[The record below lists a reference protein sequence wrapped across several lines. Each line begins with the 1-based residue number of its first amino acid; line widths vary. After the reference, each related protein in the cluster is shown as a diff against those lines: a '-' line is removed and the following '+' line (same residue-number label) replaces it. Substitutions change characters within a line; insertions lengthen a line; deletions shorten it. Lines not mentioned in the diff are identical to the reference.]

1 MYNTPLAYEWK
12 TVQAM
17 IKFGS
22 SRLVQCFCRFIFA
35 LMCGMTTVSTADEMS
50 NAEQAIR
57 QGLESEVAGM
67 KVESV
72 SPTEL
77 QGMYEVQF
85 EDGPLVIAHESGEF
99 FLLGDMFKV
108 VEGGFVNLSEIR
120 RNGIRAAQLADV
132 QRSDT
137 IVFPAKGET
146 KGTISVFTDTTCFYC
161 RKLHQEVPELNDLG
175 IEVRYLAY
183 PRSGI
188 TGRDGKKTQS
198 YLDMVSAWCA
208 DDRQGTLT
216 ALKADQAVDAKFCD
230 PNPVAEQFALGQV
243 IGIRGTPA
251 IVLQSGEMI
260 PGYKPANDIAR
271 ALGIT
276 D

>member
-1 MYNTPLAYEWK
+1 LSMKLVCFRGVLA
-12 TVQAM
+12 V
-17 IKFGS
+17 F
-22 SRLVQCFCRFIFA
+22 LVALNSFA
-35 LMCGMTTVSTADEMS
+35 FAVDPAVEAKLRASLEVEGAGMTIAKIESTEM
-50 NAEQAIR
+50 
-57 QGLESEVAGM
+57 
-67 KVESV
+67 
-72 SPTEL
+72 P
-77 QGMYEVQF
+77 GMYEVQF
-85 EDGPLVIAHESGEF
+85 EDGPLVIAYESGEF

-108 VEGGFVNLSEIR
+108 VGQGFVNLSEIR

-251 IVLQSGEMI
+251 IVLQTGEMI

>member
-1 MYNTPLAYEWK
+1 MKLVCFRGVLA
-12 TVQAM
+12 V
-17 IKFGS
+17 F
-22 SRLVQCFCRFIFA
+22 LVALNSFA
-35 LMCGMTTVSTADEMS
+35 FAVDPAVEAKLRASLEVEGAGMTIAKIESTEM
-50 NAEQAIR
+50 
-57 QGLESEVAGM
+57 
-67 KVESV
+67 
-72 SPTEL
+72 P
-77 QGMYEVQF
+77 GMYEVQF
-85 EDGPLVIAHESGEF
+85 EDGPLVIAYESGEF

-108 VEGGFVNLSEIR
+108 VGQGFVNLSELR
-120 RNGIRAAQLADV
+120 RNGIRAAQLAEV
-132 QRSDT
+132 ERSDT

-230 PNPVAEQFALGQV
+230 PNPVAEQFALGQA

-251 IVLQSGEMI
+251 IELQTGEMI
-260 PGYKPANDIAR
+260 PGYKPAKDIAR
-271 ALGIT
+271 ALGVP

>member
-1 MYNTPLAYEWK
+1 MRLA
-12 TVQAM
+12 
-17 IKFGS
+17 FF
-22 SRLVQCFCRFIFA
+22 RRFLAIFFVA
-35 LMCGMTTVSTADEMS
+35 ANSLAFAVDDAVEAKLRASLEVEGAGMTIETIEATEM
-50 NAEQAIR
+50 
-57 QGLESEVAGM
+57 
-67 KVESV
+67 
-72 SPTEL
+72 P
-77 QGMYEVQF
+77 GMYQVQF

-108 VEGGFVNLSEIR
+108 VEKGFVNLSEIQ
-120 RNGIRAAQLADV
+120 RNGVRAAQIADV
-132 QRSDT
+132 KRSDT

-146 KGTISVFTDTTCFYC
+146 KGMISVFTDTTCFYC
-161 RKLHQEVPELNDLG
+161 RKLHQEVPQLNELG

-216 ALKADQAVDAKFCD
+216 ALKADQAVDSKFCD
-230 PNPVAEQFALGQV
+230 PNPVADQFALGQAL
-243 IGIRGTPA
+243 GIRGTPA
-251 IVLQSGEMI
+251 IVLETGEMI